1 MEPTVFLIALVAFI
15 SVCSYCLYYFTKHDD
30 IELELEEK
38 DLEVEEPM
46 VVEVEEPIV
55 VEVTEEAVVT
65 PAKLNRMTKAQ
76 IEDYGRIHGVELD
89 RRKTKANMIAD
100 LLSATG
106 G

>member
-1 MEPTVFLIALVAFI
+1 MEPTVFLIALVAVI
-15 SVCSYCLYYFTKHDD
+15 SVCAYCLYYFSSDGD

-46 VVEVEEPIV
+46 VVEVTE
-55 VEVTEEAVVT
+55 EVTVT

-89 RRKTKANMIAD
+89 RRKTKANMISE

>member
-1 MEPTVFLIALVAFI
+1 MEPTVFLIALVAVI
-15 SVCSYCLYYFTKHDD
+15 SVCAYCLYYFSSDGD

-46 VVEVEEPIV
+46 VEEPMV
-55 VEVTEEAVVT
+55 VEVTEEVTVT

-89 RRKTKANMIAD
+89 RRKTKANMISE

>member
-15 SVCSYCLYYFTKHDD
+15 SVCSYCLYYFTNHDD

-46 VVEVEEPIV
+46 VVEV
-55 VEVTEEAVVT
+55 TEEVVIT